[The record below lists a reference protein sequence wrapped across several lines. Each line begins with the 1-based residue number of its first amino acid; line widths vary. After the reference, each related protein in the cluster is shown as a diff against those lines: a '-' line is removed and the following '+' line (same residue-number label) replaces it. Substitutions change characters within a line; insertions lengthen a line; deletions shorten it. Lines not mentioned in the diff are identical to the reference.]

1 MKNLT
6 SIIFI
11 LLLISFILNPIFVRA
26 QEHGVEVLALGPEMR
41 EVKSREIV
49 IIPFRVSN
57 TGSKTYEFIGKLNLP
72 EGWLPITGEFPFKL
86 DPEKS
91 EVQLISFFVP
101 QTALTGSYEITY
113 LVRDRA
119 FPSISDRHSITVVV
133 LPLAKLKVEIL
144 EVPEYVIAGEN
155 YQSCFMIVNE
165 GNIAITVGLEIESG
179 NDYPASAEVI
189 KFQLIPAESR
199 KAIVTVKTDAKIHRE
214 LRHRLELTAR
224 MLEVKYNTITT
235 SACSWVKIIPRIT
248 AVEDPLHKIPVKV
261 KLKGVMEEDEESK
274 GGFQSEIS
282 GRGTLDEEGTKHI
295 DFLFRGPDIQ
305 EKSIFG
311 ERDEYRLSYWTDK
324 FELHLGDRE
333 YSLSPLT
340 EMHRYG
346 RGIEGKLNI
355 GTFDLGG
362 YYQKSRWIEPAQ
374 EEVAG
379 YLYYN
384 IGEDQ
389 KVGVNYLE
397 KKGDNPLDIWS
408 LQALLE
414 PMEDTYLELEYARG
428 EKEDKEKGNFSD
440 AYRIRSYGRY
450 EDYGIYYWLEGIY
463 AQPDYPGYYRDMKFV
478 STGMSFP
485 ISSNLEVVAY
495 GFQQIK
501 NLALDLSRPAP
512 YEKGTQ
518 LGLNYRP
525 AGGTALSLE
534 YRKAYHQDRLSETS
548 FNYSEET
555 LRTSIGRSFEKLSF
569 YSSIEIG
576 KTYDNL
582 TGSLSD
588 LSRYGISAVWQPT
601 SGQCY
606 SGYFQIGD
614 SYNYTDE
621 YQRSMSIGLSG
632 YFKIGDRT
640 SLKASLKTNEQYSSY
655 IRDIADISLN
665 HQLSNDHNLSLRIRH
680 TSSKNSSQDK
690 ETTVMLEYIIPL
702 EVPVSRKESVGGIKG
717 QVYDIEDNGR
727 GIPNV
732 ILEVKGGATAVTDK
746 NGEFIFPSLKP
757 GRYYLRLD
765 KASIGLDRVAVP
777 KTPMEVVVEGGKEI
791 EVKLGVVR
799 SANLRGEIMVYRPLN
814 NNDFANEDAN
824 NGECYVIGDG
834 NNDNGNSNHSGK
846 EELIESYGLANILV
860 ELTNG
865 LETQRRITDKKGYF
879 EFEELRP
886 GKWTLKVY
894 TDNLPRYH
902 YLKEDTFEF
911 ELNPGDKR
919 ETLIKVLLKR
929 RPIRIIE
936 EGEILLE
943 EDKN

>member
-11 LLLISFILNPIFVRA
+11 LLLISLILNSIFVLA
-26 QEHGVEVLALGPEMR
+26 QEHDVEVLALGPEMR

-86 DPEKS
+86 DPGKS
-91 EVQLISFFVP
+91 EVQLVSFFVP
-101 QTALTGSYEITY
+101 QTALAGSYEITY

-144 EVPEYVIAGEN
+144 EVPEYVIAGED

-179 NDYPASAEVI
+179 NDYPASADVI

-199 KAIVTVKTDAKIHRE
+199 TAIVTVKTDAKIQRE

-224 MLEVKYNTITT
+224 MLEPKYNTITT

-261 KLKGVMEEDEESK
+261 KLRGVMEEDEESK

-362 YYQKSRWIEPAQ
+362 YYQESRWIEPAQ
-374 EEVAG
+374 EEVAA
-379 YLYYN
+379 YLSYN

-428 EKEDKEKGNFSD
+428 EKEDEQGSKSSD
-440 AYRIRSYGRY
+440 AYRIKSYGRY
-450 EDYGIYYWLEGIY
+450 EEYGIYYWLEGIY
-463 AQPDYPGYYRDMKFV
+463 AQPDYPGYYKDLSFISSGV
-478 STGMSFP
+478 SFP
-485 ISSNLEVVAY
+485 IYDNLRATVY
-495 GFQQIK
+495 GFHQRK
-501 NLALDLSRPAP
+501 NLDLDTNLPAP
-512 YEKGTQ
+512 FEKNYQ

-525 AGGTALSLE
+525 APGTMLSCE
-534 YRKAYHQDRLSETS
+534 YREGYKRDCLSEPSFDYKEESLRLS
-548 FNYSEET
+548 
-555 LRTSIGRSFEKLSF
+555 IGHSFEKLSF
-569 YSSIEIG
+569 NSSIEIG

-582 TGSLSD
+582 TDQLSD
-588 LSRYGISAVWQPT
+588 LSRYGISAIWQPT
-601 SGQCY
+601 SGQRY

-614 SYNYTDE
+614 FYNYTDE

-640 SLKASLKTNEQYSSY
+640 SLNVKFQTNEQYNSY
-655 IRDIADISLN
+655 IQDIADISLT
-665 HQLSNDHNLSLRIRH
+665 HQLSNNHDLSLRIRH
-680 TSSKNSSQDK
+680 NSSGNSSQDE

-702 EVPVSRKESVGGIKG
+702 GVPVSRKMSVGGIKG

-727 GIPNV
+727 GIADV
-732 ILEVKGGATAVTDK
+732 ILKCKGATAVTDK

-757 GRYYLRLD
+757 GRYYLGLD
-765 KASIGLDRVAVP
+765 KASIGMDRVAVP
-777 KTPMEVVVEGGKEI
+777 KTTMEVVVEGGKEI

-799 SANLRGEIMVYRPLN
+799 SASLSGKIMVYRPLN
-814 NNDFANEDAN
+814 NNNFANGDAN

-846 EELIESYGLANILV
+846 EELIESYGLANIIV

-865 LETQRRITDKKGYF
+865 LETQRRITDKKGHF
-879 EFEELRP
+879 GFEELRP
-886 GKWTLKVY
+886 GKQTLKVY

-911 ELNPGDKR
+911 ELKPGDKK
-919 ETLIKVLLKR
+919 EILIKVLLKR

>member
-1 MKNLT
+1 MRNLI
-6 SIIFI
+6 SIVSVIILAFFIFI
-11 LLLISFILNPIFVRA
+11 IVFA
-26 QEHGVEVLALGPEMR
+26 QAEDNGVEVLALGPEMR

-49 IIPFRVSN
+49 VIPFRVSN
-57 TGSKTYEFIGKLNLP
+57 TDSKTHEFIGKLNLP

-86 DPEKS
+86 DPGKS

-101 QTALTGSYEITY
+101 QTALARSYEITY

-119 FPSISDRHSITVVV
+119 FPSISDRHSIMVVI
-133 LPLAKLKVEIL
+133 LPVAKLKVEIQKA
-144 EVPEYVIAGEN
+144 PEYVITGED
-155 YQSCFMIVNE
+155 YQSCFIIVNE
-165 GNIAITVGLEIESG
+165 GNVVITIGLEIESG
-179 NDYPASAEVI
+179 NDYPASADVM
-189 KFQLIPAESR
+189 KFQLLPGES
-199 KAIVTVKTDAKIHRE
+199 KTAIVTVKTDEKMHRE
-214 LRHRLELTAR
+214 LRHRLELKAR
-224 MLEVKYNTITT
+224 ILELKYNTITT
-235 SACSWVKIIPRIT
+235 SVCSWVKIVPRIT

-261 KLKGVMEEDEESK
+261 KLRSVMEEDEERK

-282 GRGTLDEEGTKHI
+282 GYGTLDEEGTKHI

-311 ERDEYRLSYWTDK
+311 ERDEYRLSYWTDD
-324 FELHLGDRE
+324 FELHLGDRG

-340 EMHRYG
+340 EMNRYG

-362 YYQKSRWIEPAQ
+362 YYQKNRWIEPAH
-374 EEVAG
+374 EGVAA

-397 KKGDNPLDIWS
+397 KNGNNPFNIWS

-428 EKEDKEKGNFSD
+428 EKEYKEKDNFSD

-450 EDYGIYYWLEGIY
+450 ENYGIYYWLEGIY

-485 ISSNLEVVAY
+485 ISNNLEVVAY

-501 NLALDLSRPAP
+501 NLALDTNLPAP
-512 YEKGTQ
+512 FEKSYQ

-534 YRKAYHQDRLSETS
+534 YRKAYHQDYLTETS

-555 LRTSIGRSFEKLSF
+555 LRASMGRSFEKLSF
-569 YSSIEIG
+569 YSSIEVG

-582 TGSLSD
+582 TSLLSD

-601 SGQCY
+601 SGQRY

-614 SYNYTDE
+614 SYNYTGE
-621 YQRSMSIGLSG
+621 YQRNVSIGLSG
-632 YFKIGDRT
+632 YFEIGDRT
-640 SLKASLKTNEQYSSY
+640 SLKASLQTNEQYSSY

-665 HQLSNDHNLSLRIRH
+665 HQLSNDHNLSFHIRH
-680 TSSKNSSQDK
+680 TSSKNTSQDK

-702 EVPVSRKESVGGIKG
+702 EVPVSRKMSVGGIKG
-717 QVYDIEDNGR
+717 QVYDTEDNGR

-732 ILEVKGGATAVTDK
+732 ILEVKGATAVTDK

-757 GRYYLRLD
+757 GRYYLKLD
-765 KASIGLDRVAVP
+765 KASIGMDRVAVP

-791 EVKLGVVR
+791 EVKLGIVR

-814 NNDFANEDAN
+814 NNDFTSGDAN
-824 NGECYVIGDG
+824 NSEYYVIGDG
-834 NNDNGNSNHSGK
+834 NNNNSNSNHSGK

-865 LETQRRITDKKGYF
+865 LETQRCITDKNGYF
-879 EFEELRP
+879 GFEELHP

-919 ETLIKVLLKR
+919 ETLIKVLLKT